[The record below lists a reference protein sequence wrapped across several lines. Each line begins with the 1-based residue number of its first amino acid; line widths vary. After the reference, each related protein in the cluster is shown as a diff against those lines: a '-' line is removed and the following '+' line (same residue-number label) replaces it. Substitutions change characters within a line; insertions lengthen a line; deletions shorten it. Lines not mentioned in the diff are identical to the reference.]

1 VLSLGFHN
9 ERQLEWTM
17 KTIASTG
24 GKRRAAVTVAR
35 SGGRKRR
42 PAQVSLRDARELRT
56 LQSFRTIFGSA
67 RHHDAEVRRSG
78 GISGSQLWALA
89 EIASCEGMTVNRLA
103 ERMAL
108 HQSTASNLVN
118 ALVDRKLVR
127 RLRDSA
133 DQRIVHLHVATEG
146 RRMLLRVPGPH
157 AGLLV
162 DALRRL
168 EHEQLDDLR
177 EALDV
182 LVRIMQ
188 RSAAS
193 AAGETLLGE

>member
-1 VLSLGFHN
+1 MRTVS
-9 ERQLEWTM
+9 R
-17 KTIASTG
+17 AS
-24 GKRRAAVTVAR
+24 GKRRVSVTPGRSARRKRDAAVSIR
-35 SGGRKRR
+35 G
-42 PAQVSLRDARELRT
+42 ARELRT

-67 RHHDAEVRRSG
+67 RHHDADVRRSG

-89 EIASCEGMTVNRLA
+89 EIAGRDGMTVNALA

-118 ALVDRKLVR
+118 ALVERKLIR
-127 RLRDSA
+127 RLRDGS
-133 DQRIVHLHVATEG
+133 DQRIVHLHVTTEG
-146 RRMLLRVPGPH
+146 RRLLLQVPGPH
-157 AGLLV
+157 CGLLV
-162 DALRRL
+162 DGLRRL
-168 EHEQLDDLR
+168 DDEALDSLR
-177 EALDV
+177 DALDV

>member
-1 VLSLGFHN
+1 MMQIDPN
-9 ERQLEWTM
+9 RRP
-17 KTIASTG
+17 
-24 GKRRAAVTVAR
+24 KRRAPSVIGSMAR
-35 SGGRKRR
+35 RKRKGESQR
-42 PAQVSLRDARELRT
+42 AAVMRSARELRA

-67 RHHDAEVRRSG
+67 RIHDVEVRRAG

-89 EIASCEGMTVNRLA
+89 EVAGHDGVTVNGMS

-118 ALVDRKLVR
+118 ALVERGLVR

-133 DQRIVHLHVATEG
+133 DQRVVHLHVTAEG
-146 RRMLLRVPGPH
+146 RRMLMRVPGPH

-162 DALRRL
+162 DAIRRL
-168 EHEQLDDLR
+168 EQRELDDLHKAL
-177 EALDV
+177 EALV
-182 LVRIMQ
+182 AIMQ
-188 RSAAS
+188 RTAAA

>member
-1 VLSLGFHN
+1 MRILPGAGTRRRNAALVGQPA
-9 ERQLEWTM
+9 RR
-17 KTIASTG
+17 K
-24 GKRRAAVTVAR
+24 RAARASVR
-35 SGGRKRR
+35 G
-42 PAQVSLRDARELRT
+42 ARELLT
-56 LQSFRTIFGSA
+56 LQAFRTIFGSA

-78 GISGSQLWALA
+78 AISGSQLWALA
-89 EIASCEGMTVNRLA
+89 EIAGCDGMTVNALA
-103 ERMAL
+103 ERMAV
-108 HQSTASNLVN
+108 HQSTASNLAN

-133 DQRIVHLHVATEG
+133 DQRIVHLHLATEG

-168 EHEQLDDLR
+168 EDDQLDTLR
-177 EALDV
+177 DALNE

-188 RSAAS
+188 RSAGS

>member
-1 VLSLGFHN
+1 MRTVPSAG
-9 ERQLEWTM
+9 
-17 KTIASTG
+17 A
-24 GKRRAAVTVAR
+24 KRRVAAPVGR
-35 SGGRKRR
+35 SGRRKRA
-42 PAQVSLRDARELRT
+42 AQVSARSARELRT
-56 LQSFRTIFGSA
+56 LQAFRTIFGSA
-67 RHHDAEVRRSG
+67 RHHDMEVRRSG

-89 EIASCEGMTVNRLA
+89 EIAGCEGTTVNGLA

-127 RLRDSA
+127 RLRDGA
-133 DQRIVHLHVATEG
+133 DQRIVHLHLATEG
-146 RRMLLRVPGPH
+146 RRTLLRVPGPH

-162 DALRRL
+162 DGLRRL
-168 EHEQLDDLR
+168 EDDQLDSLR
-177 EALDV
+177 DALRV
-182 LVRIMQ
+182 LVHIMQ

>member
-1 VLSLGFHN
+1 MRTVPTAG
-9 ERQLEWTM
+9 T
-17 KTIASTG
+17 
-24 GKRRAAVTVAR
+24 RRRTYAAVGR
-35 SGGRKRR
+35 SDRRKRD
-42 PAQVSLRDARELRT
+42 AQVSVRGARELRA
-56 LQSFRTIFGSA
+56 LQALRTIFGSA

-89 EIASCEGMTVNRLA
+89 EIGGGDGMTVNRLA

-108 HQSTASNLVN
+108 HQSTASNLINV
-118 ALVDRKLVR
+118 LVERKLVR
-127 RLRDSA
+127 RLRDGA
-133 DQRIVHLHVATEG
+133 DQRIVHLHVTTEG

-162 DALRRL
+162 DGLRRL
-168 EHEQLDDLR
+168 QDDQLDSLR
-177 EALDV
+177 DALDV